1 MQVLNPMKLFV
12 TFWSLIFTVFALTG
26 CDTSE
31 TASGPPGG
39 QAPVEAGYRDLNN
52 NGRLDTYEDE
62 SAQMVA
68 RVADLLS
75 RLTLEQKVRL
85 VSGLGMNMNPDQ
97 SGDFETVPGAAGYTY
112 PIDELGMPSI
122 VLADGP
128 AGLRIWPERTGEE
141 RTYYATA
148 FPIETSLASS
158 WDTDLIES
166 VGRAMGD
173 EVKEYGVDVL
183 LAPGMNIHR
192 DPRGGRNFEYYSE
205 DPFLS
210 GHMAG
215 ALINGVESV
224 GVGATPKHYVA
235 NNQETNRVMVDTIV
249 SERALREIYLRGF
262 EIAVKKSDP
271 WAIMSAY
278 NKVNGIAVSEH
289 RPLLVDVLREE
300 WGFSGVVMTDWF
312 AGYDPVAQMVTG
324 NELLMPGQEDRTLQ
338 IHEAVLNGDLDEA
351 ILDRN
356 VALIIEMVFKSPTF
370 AGYAHSDDPDLKA
383 NAKTARVAAAESAVL
398 LKNEK
403 RVLPLTFSTKKIA
416 AFGIGSYEFVSGGTG
431 SGDVNESY
439 TVALIEGLTNRE
451 YEVDKSL
458 QEIYELYIAGEKL
471 KLPKKK
477 SFFEL
482 VPPLPEM
489 PLDSDLLDGA
499 AVAND
504 IALLTIGRNSG
515 EFQDRELKGDFY
527 LTEVERAMIDGVS
540 SAFHRAG
547 KKVVVILNIGNVI
560 ETASWRGQA
569 DAILLPW
576 QGGQE
581 AGNAV
586 VDVLTGDVNPSGK
599 LPTTFPIRY
608 EDVPSSDTFPGI
620 EIPGEEISIAGG
632 LLKAKPSRVEYE
644 DDIFVGYRYYDT
656 FDVSPA
662 YEFGYGLSYTR
673 FDYSDITIAANGG
686 FSITVTVTNAG
697 AVAGREVIQLYVTAP
712 EGNLVKPAKELKG
725 FSKTSELPPGASE
738 TVTFELS
745 SNDLASFHDDRAAWI
760 SEGGE
765 YLVSVGASSRDIRSA
780 ASFILEKEVVVADNL
795 IDLSPDTNPKRL
807 PLSMRP

>member
-458 QEIYELYIAGEKL
+458 QEIYEFYIAGEKL

-489 PLDSDLLDGA
+489 SLDSDLLDGA